1 MKKIKMILTLSS
13 LTTCLPIIATSCKNE
28 QEEKITNF
36 DEVKS
41 KLTFDVDNKSNIKA
55 SEFKDANLIK
65 INNLPSDF
73 KKEITLE
80 NYEDGKIKFKLIL
93 IDKNN
98 KKSQSYTI
106 IISGFKAETVTPTP
120 PTPPTPTIN
129 WDEEKGKVSF
139 EIANLKRKPSTVIES
154 EITIKR
160 PQLDSSIKIN
170 LALEPNDAEK
180 KLVIKWTM
188 TKDTSN
194 SPEYTFEISNFE
206 FTEEFDFINF
216 DEVAN
221 KYKELKLLTANKTE
235 AKNVIVAYNATKSS
249 SLDAKIKDNILV
261 LMAGIFAKG
270 KNSSKPQASWFNKSI
285 KLLDA
290 ESKTN
295 SHVEDIYPAVQSL
308 NSILATYDQLEND
321 EKAKADEII
330 PATINALA
338 EKYFGTN
345 QVIYKEHY
353 FYQEK
358 MLELIART
366 FAVLS
371 DAQKTSNKAKLDILY
386 NATKIFLPKASNL
399 NSFKGE
405 DANLLDGKNYKP
417 TFNRWANKMYSI
429 TVSKYV
435 MALANKDKEEAKS
448 VLKDFWEW
456 TKDTNVA
463 NITLKDKSSYYFN
476 FDRNDNNKRLNNFS
490 KQFDM
495 FRNINRLLA
504 KNVKNTEWGTL
515 FDSINNYINN
525 ELIDWIKDA
534 SSSVKLSTG
543 IQLIGSFIKFLET
556 EKDNARLETLKT
568 NLLAKEL
575 KNITGYDQK
584 QGGWSW
590 AWDTVHNL
598 LA

>member
-13 LTTCLPIIATSCKNE
+13 LTTCLPIIAASCKNE

-55 SEFKDANLIK
+55 SEFKDTNLIK

-98 KKSQSYTI
+98 KKSQAYTI
-106 IISGFKAETVTPTP
+106 TISGFKAETA
-120 PTPPTPTIN
+120 TPTIN

-154 EITIKR
+154 EITIKK

-170 LALEPNDAEK
+170 LTLEPNDAEK
-180 KLVIKWTM
+180 KIVIKWTM

-194 SPEYTFEISNFE
+194 SPVYTFEISNFE

-216 DEVAN
+216 DEVAS
-221 KYKELKLLTANKTE
+221 KYKELKLLAANKTE
-235 AKNVIVAYNATKSS
+235 AKNVIAAYNATKSS

-261 LMAGIFAKG
+261 LMAGIFDKRE
-270 KNSSKPQASWFNKSI
+270 NSSKPQASWFNKSI
-285 KLLDA
+285 KLLEA

-295 SHVEDIYPAVQSL
+295 SHIEDIYPAVQSL
-308 NSILATYDQLEND
+308 NSILASYDQLEND
-321 EKAKADEII
+321 EKTKADEII

-338 EKYFGTN
+338 EKYFGTK

-366 FAVLS
+366 FAALS
-371 DAQKTSNKAKLDILY
+371 DTQKTANKTKLDILY

-405 DANLLDGKNYKP
+405 DANLSDGKNYKP
-417 TFNRWANKMYSI
+417 TFNCWANKIYSI
-429 TVSKYV
+429 TASKYV
-435 MALANKDKEEAKS
+435 MALANKDKDEAKN

-456 TKDTNVA
+456 TKDKNAA
-463 NITLKDKSSYYFN
+463 NISLKEKSSYYFN
-476 FDRNDNNKRLNNFS
+476 FDNKDNNKRLNNFS

-495 FRNINRLLA
+495 LRNINRLLT

-525 ELIDWIKDA
+525 ELIDWIKDT
-534 SSSVKLSTG
+534 SSSVELSTG
-543 IQLIGSFIKFLET
+543 IQLIGSFIKFLEA
-556 EKDNARLETLKT
+556 EKDNVRLETLKT

-590 AWDTVHNL
+590 AWDAVHNL